1 MKFKE
6 NLLWILDKND
16 RKNDDTK
23 YQENIDF
30 VHSLGKK
37 CDCVG
42 WSKLDLDEPDAD
54 EVLNQIE
61 TFCKENGWR
70 ARGLY
75 ERTYTDI
82 RSDWYELKTESFK
95 DNTVLD
101 IVPLKTETDKEILT
115 IVISAYHE
123 LSASPKEWQ
132 QICVPERFRK
142 ACQKNNITDVDFCWV
157 QDKGKYEAEQYFYI
171 FPQKS
176 IPRIIYDKK
185 LNKKRTD
192 KIKELGGYLPKIAS
206 VFHQLQHI
214 GLQDCYL
221 KEDMP
226 AGGIAYVYCPSAYDF
241 SGRRKILIH
250 KDTAETLIKEKA
262 LSWANLTPACVVDEC
277 PKGYLLDETEV
288 APTPTKEYFENS
300 FKEYEKLKAKN
311 RPQYVVKEKEA
322 LKLLRKNK
330 SERKA
335 DYNKR
340 LSKNNIEKI
349 SDSIYR
355 FILPY
360 YMVSD
365 GCVLSDE
372 YELLSYGDS
381 LRITEEFFE
390 NLEKEELLITKPN
403 GIIISTCADG
413 DYVLVTENEKVLR
426 FSHEE
431 PEIISE
437 WKSVAEFIVEALN
450 NS

>member
-70 ARGLY
+70 VRGLY

-82 RSDWYELKTESFK
+82 NSDWYELKTESFK

-101 IVPLKTETDKEILT
+101 IVTLKTETDKEILS

-176 IPRIIYDKK
+176 IPRIIYYKK
-185 LNKKRTD
+185 LNKK
-192 KIKELGGYLPKIAS
+192 
-206 VFHQLQHI
+206 
-214 GLQDCYL
+214 
-221 KEDMP
+221 
-226 AGGIAYVYCPSAYDF
+226 
-241 SGRRKILIH
+241 
-250 KDTAETLIKEKA
+250 EK
-262 LSWANLTPACVVDEC
+262 T
-277 PKGYLLDETEV
+277 G
-288 APTPTKEYFENS
+288 
-300 FKEYEKLKAKN
+300 
-311 RPQYVVKEKEA
+311 
-322 LKLLRKNK
+322 
-330 SERKA
+330 
-335 DYNKR
+335 
-340 LSKNNIEKI
+340 
-349 SDSIYR
+349 
-355 FILPY
+355 
-360 YMVSD
+360 
-365 GCVLSDE
+365 
-372 YELLSYGDS
+372 
-381 LRITEEFFE
+381 
-390 NLEKEELLITKPN
+390 N
-403 GIIISTCADG
+403 GTG
-413 DYVLVTENEKVLR
+413 KV
-426 FSHEE
+426 
-431 PEIISE
+431 
-437 WKSVAEFIVEALN
+437 
-450 NS
+450 